1 MSPACERNKAA
12 RTELEMT
19 WLLLFAL
26 AIQRERPPLEA
37 LAAAQEAS
45 SAHPERA
52 DLQYELGARYASL
65 GRVNEALETLRL
77 ATELAPQE
85 AEYSLAY
92 GEALYRAGRATEA
105 LPYLEKAF
113 SLPEALLL
121 LASVHEKLGDPEKTI
136 AELSRYVDAKP
147 EDRGARLLLG
157 SKLEQAKRIDEALAL
172 YRSAADGESLAR
184 AAELLSRRPE
194 THLEAESAARRALEA
209 DPTHLEARIVLARV
223 LSRTGREG
231 EALEELERAGA
242 GNPDAPQLFYQ
253 LAQAYQR
260 AGRAIEAQESARKFQ
275 ELEAKEKSERER
287 EARVAVTYKRAA
299 DTLQKGDMLEAE
311 RVFRS
316 VLEIDPE
323 NTQSRSM
330 LAKIAFSRNDPAS
343 ATRWIDEAIE
353 RDAGIAEYHYLR
365 GLFEARAGRAV
376 EAEPSIRRS
385 LELDPAFPEAW
396 SLLGSLLLDSRRA
409 EEALGCFLRASLLEP
424 SSAAVQLNLASA
436 YSALG
441 KTEEEE
447 AAMERYRLLSRPS
460 R

>member
-1 MSPACERNKAA
+1 
-12 RTELEMT
+12 MT
-19 WLLLFAL
+19 WALVLAL
-26 AIQRERPPLEA
+26 ALQEERSPLEA
-37 LAAAQEAS
+37 LAAAQEAVV
-45 SAHPERA
+45 AQPGRA
-52 DLQYELGARYASL
+52 ELQYELGIRYASL
-65 GRVNEALETLRL
+65 GRPNEALEALGH

-85 AEYSLAY
+85 GEYALAY
-92 GEALYRAGRATEA
+92 GEALYRAGRASEA
-105 LPYLEKAF
+105 LPHLEKAG

-136 AELSRYVDAKP
+136 VELSRYVGAKP
-147 EDRGARLLLG
+147 EDLGARLLLG
-157 SKLEQAKRIDEALAL
+157 SKLEQAKRLDEALAL
-172 YRSAADGESLAR
+172 YRSGSDGESLAR

-209 DPTHLEARIVLARV
+209 EPKHLEARIVLARV
-223 LSRTGREG
+223 LSRTGREQ
-231 EALEELERAGA
+231 EALAELERAGA
-242 GNPDAPQLFYQ
+242 WNPEAAELFYQ

-260 AGRAIEAQESARKFQ
+260 AGRASEAQESARRFQ
-275 ELEAKEKSERER
+275 ELEAKEKSSRER

-299 DTLQKGDMLEAE
+299 EILQRGDMLEAD

-316 VLEIDPE
+316 VLEIDPG

-330 LAKIAFSRNDPAS
+330 LAKIAFSKNDPAS
-343 ATRWIDEAIE
+343 AKRWIEEAVE
-353 RDAGIAEYHYLR
+353 KDAGIAEYHFLR
-365 GLFEARAGRAV
+365 GLFEVRTGRAA

-409 EEALGCFLRASLLEP
+409 EEALQCFLRASLLEP
-424 SSAAVQLNLASA
+424 SNAAVQLNLASA

-441 KTEEEE
+441 RTAEEE
-447 AAMERYRLLSRPS
+447 AAMERYRRLSRGS